1 MRGRRT
7 TFASRHKSRQKQNA
21 VFLTGRRLDLARVRS
36 ANSMIAFGL
45 HALRF
50 APERA
55 ANVRRVA
62 ARLLLWGWL
71 RTGLL
76 RRLPILLRSAMAALL
91 PRSAGVLLRPAASR
105 LSTALRRPAAIL
117 PAVSAIAAIAAI
129 SAAIAVISA
138 WPTIIVITRTSA
150 AVISPT
156 TFDHHARLRDCN
168 RGIVVTRR
176 VAARVRLIGRGGR
189 SVTPVCVSRRSIR
202 VHGAAR
208 DEERRS
214 NQQSRDNKFHNF
226 DD

>member
-1 MRGRRT
+1 
-7 TFASRHKSRQKQNA
+7 
-21 VFLTGRRLDLARVRS
+21 
-36 ANSMIAFGL
+36 MIAFGL

-71 RTGLL
+71 WTGLL

-117 PAVSAIAAIAAI
+117 PAVSAIAAIP
-129 SAAIAVISA
+129 AAIAVISA

-156 TFDHHARLRDCN
+156 TFDNHARLRDCN
-168 RGIVVTRR
+168 RGVVVTRC
-176 VAARVRLIGRGGR
+176 VAARVRLIGWGGR

-202 VHGAAR
+202 VHGTAR

-214 NQQSRDNKFHNF
+214 NQQSRNNKFHNF